1 MALISRVPA
10 FDVATAIAHV
20 LEGLLGHDV
29 ALTPGPPAFGTPHP
43 SALPEE
49 PTRSVAL
56 PFSEGVV
63 GEVTLVVAE
72 QFATAMEAV
81 TPDASLASAA
91 VPALELAAATI
102 ASVIDINVNLD
113 WAGEIA
119 TDTLLTAVDGD
130 FAVVPILENDVR
142 IACVVVRV
150 VEDVPAQPGV
160 APMTPAPVPVMPDY
174 TTTPVVSTIPAP
186 VGAAAAGITVQE
198 FQSFADGQTAPG
210 HIRSL
215 TLLNDVHL
223 EVTAELGRRRLKVR
237 DIMALAPGSVI
248 ELDKTAGSPVDV
260 LVNGSIVWHG
270 EVVVVDDEFGIR
282 VSEIIVD
289 GI

>member
-10 FDVATAIAHV
+10 FDVATAIAHA
-20 LEGLLGHDV
+20 LEALLGHDV
-29 ALTPGPPAFGTPHP
+29 SLAPGPPAFGTPHP
-43 SALPEE
+43 TALPQE

-56 PFSEGVV
+56 PFSNGVV

-91 VPALELAAATI
+91 VPALEAAAATI
-102 ASVIDINVNLD
+102 ASVIDIDVNLD
-113 WAGEIA
+113 WAGEID

-130 FAVVPILENDVR
+130 FAVVPILENDIR

-150 VEDVPAQPGV
+150 VEDLSAPLGV
-160 APMTPAPVPVMPDY
+160 APPAPASIAPEY

-186 VGAAAAGITVQE
+186 LGAAAEGITVHE
-198 FQSFADGQTAPG
+198 FQAFADGQTAPG
-210 HIRSL
+210 HTRSL
-215 TLLNDVHL
+215 TLLNDVNL

>member
-10 FDVATAIAHV
+10 FDVATAIAQV
-20 LEGLLGHDV
+20 LEAMLGHDV
-29 ALTPGPPAFGTPHP
+29 SLTAGPPAFGTPHA
-43 SALPEE
+43 STLPEG

-56 PFSEGVV
+56 PFSNGVV

-72 QFATAMEAV
+72 PLATVMESL
-81 TPDASLASAA
+81 TPDASLEAAA
-91 VPALELAAATI
+91 VPALEAAAATI
-102 ASVIDINVNLD
+102 ASVIDVTVNLD

-130 FAVVPILENDVR
+130 FASVPILENDVR
-142 IACVVVRV
+142 IASVVVRI
-150 VEDVPAQPGV
+150 VEDIAAAPGSAPA
-160 APMTPAPVPVMPDY
+160 APAPLPVTPEFTTNLVSTTPAPVGSVA
-174 TTTPVVSTIPAP
+174 VH
-186 VGAAAAGITVQE
+186 E
-198 FQSFADGQTAPG
+198 FQTFADGPTAPG
-210 HIRSL
+210 HTRSL
-215 TLLNDVHL
+215 TLLNDVNL
-223 EVTAELGRRRLKVR
+223 EITAELGRRRLKVR

-282 VSEIIVD
+282 VSEIVVD

>member
-20 LEGLLGHDV
+20 LEGMLGHDV
-29 ALTPGPPAFGTPHP
+29 SLTPGPPAFGTPHP
-43 SALPEE
+43 STLPEE

-56 PFSEGVV
+56 PFSNGVV

-72 QFATAMEAV
+72 QLATVMEAL
-81 TPDASLASAA
+81 TPDASLEAAA
-91 VPALELAAATI
+91 VPALEAAAATI
-102 ASVIDINVNLD
+102 ASVIDIAVNPD

-142 IACVVVRV
+142 IASVVVRI
-150 VEDVPAQPGV
+150 VEDVPAMPG
-160 APMTPAPVPVMPDY
+160 PTPAAPAPLPVTPAY
-174 TTTPVVSTIPAP
+174 TTDVVSTIPAP
-186 VGAAAAGITVQE
+186 VGAPAGSVAIHE
-198 FQSFADGQTAPG
+198 FQTFADGQAAPG
-210 HIRSL
+210 HTRSL
-215 TLLNDVHL
+215 TLLNDVNL
-223 EVTAELGRRRLKVR
+223 EITAELGRRRLKVR

-270 EVVVVDDEFGIR
+270 EVVVVDEEFGIR